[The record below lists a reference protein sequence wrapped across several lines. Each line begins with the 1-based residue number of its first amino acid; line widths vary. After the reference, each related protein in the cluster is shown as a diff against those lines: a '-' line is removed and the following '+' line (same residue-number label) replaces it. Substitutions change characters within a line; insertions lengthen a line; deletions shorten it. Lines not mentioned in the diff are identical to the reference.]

1 MPIPVKMADLSATA
15 ASNSPAG
22 TDAIGNSLDDYLRA
36 TQSVIRLEQAQAAGT
51 LASASTV
58 DLSGVAEKLVQ
69 VTGTTTINNF
79 GTVSSG
85 ISKLVRFAGIL
96 TITNSAAIVTHT
108 GGNITTAAGDIAE
121 VISDGSGNWRVVSY
135 SRCIVS
141 SAAVIA
147 GLGYTPANKAGDA
160 FGGSVTVTGSITASG
175 SLFCGQNVEASGATL
190 ILAPTGSGTVLFRP
204 SGSGSG
210 TGQCSISSAG
220 ALTVADELTF
230 NSQLAGYRGI
240 PQNSQSG
247 NYTCVLADSGKE
259 IYHASG
265 AGAGDT
271 FTIPANGSVAYPI
284 GTVLTFGNDDS
295 NALSIAI
302 TTDTMRLAGVGTTG
316 TRTLAQYGV
325 ATARKVTATE
335 WRVSGVGLT

>member
-1 MPIPVKMADLSATA
+1 MSDLSATA

-51 LASASTV
+51 IASASTV

-69 VTGTTTINNF
+69 VTGTTTINSF

-85 ISKLVRFAGIL
+85 ITKLVRFAGIL

-108 GGNITTAAGDIAE
+108 GANITTAAGDIAE
-121 VISDGSGNWRVVSY
+121 VISDGAGNWRVVSY
-135 SRCIVS
+135 SRPIIT
-141 SAAVIA
+141 SAYVTTA
-147 GLGYTPANKAGDA
+147 LGYTPANKAGDT
-160 FGGSVTVTGSITASG
+160 FGGAVSVTGSITASG
-175 SLFCGQNVEASGATL
+175 TVFCGQNVEASGAVL
-190 ILAPTGSGTVLFRP
+190 ILAPTGSGSVLFRP

-220 ALTVADELTF
+220 ALVVADELTF

-259 IYHASG
+259 IYHPSG

-271 FTIPANGSVAYPI
+271 FTIPANSSVAYPI

-302 TTDTMRLAGVGTTG
+302 TTDTMRLAGVGTAG

-335 WRVSGVGLT
+335 WRISGTGLS